1 MKIAKFAI
9 AGVIAALSVPAS
21 AAITITQFGST
32 SLGAFSYSVS
42 GTTITINETW
52 TNSNNVF
59 LRISGLDGRYTVI
72 KNIVNNSGNT
82 WTSIA
87 NELLDQAGDGN
98 DGSDPAVQPAFVPV
112 GWSTSN
118 DNDGLSF
125 AQGGGIPRTS
135 TLFPTVVA
143 DENTDARDF
152 LDFIGATANPGAS
165 FSIQFG
171 LDPLSNGG
179 DFLLSQRVNVRSTAV
194 PEPTTWAMLLF
205 GFGAIGAAMRRQSK
219 VVRVSFN

>member
-1 MKIAKFAI
+1 MKIAKLAI
-9 AGVIAALSVPAS
+9 AGAVAALSVPAS
-21 AAITITQFGST
+21 AAVTITQFGST
-32 SLGAFSYSVS
+32 SLGAFSYSVV

-52 TNSNNVF
+52 SNANNVF
-59 LRISGLDGRYTVI
+59 LRISGLTSQYTVI
-72 KNIVNNSGNT
+72 KNIVNNSGVA

-87 NELLDQAGDGN
+87 NELLDPTGDGD
-98 DGSDPAVQPAFVPV
+98 DGSDPALQPAFVPA

-125 AQGGGIPRTS
+125 AQGGGIARTS
-135 TLFPTVVA
+135 SLFPTVVA
-143 DENTDARDF
+143 DEFTDARDF
-152 LDFIGATANPGAS
+152 LDFLGATANPGAN

-171 LDPLSNGG
+171 LDPLANGG
-179 DFLLSQRVNVRSTAV
+179 DVLLSQRVNTRSAV